1 MAIDFIAGIDFGFT
15 NPTAV
20 IPLKIDKDRN
30 YYAVRERYKTGQTES
45 QNAEYTANQRFN
57 KVYPDPESASGVKE
71 LRNAGVNVRTV
82 TKNKDSVRVG
92 ISKIRELFKQNR
104 LFISTDCANLIDE
117 LETYSY
123 PEKRDRHYEEE
134 NPIKENDHAL
144 DALRY
149 AIATHST
156 TSSGATTFIPQHI
169 GNTYNKI
176 AKQFIPRL

>member
-15 NPTAV
+15 NPAAV

-30 YYAVRERYKTGQTES
+30 YYAVREWYKTGQTES
-45 QNAEYTANQRFN
+45 QIAEYTANQRFN

-82 TKNKDSVRVG
+82 TKNNDSVRVG

-123 PEKRDRHYEEE
+123 PEKRDRHNEEE

-169 GNTYNKI
+169 GNIHNKI